1 MKLLSPD
8 NSMDGKVCL
17 VTGANSGIGKEVAKA
32 LAGRGAEVVMVCR
45 DRDRGRAAL
54 EEIGAG
60 AGSGALDL
68 LIADMRSQ
76 KDIRRLASE
85 FMSGRDRL
93 DVLVNNAGTRFEH
106 WEPTP
111 EGLESTFALNH
122 LSSFLLTNLLLN
134 ALNAGAPSRI
144 ITTGSGTHRRA
155 AINFEDVMARQGYDE
170 TRAYDQSKLAQV
182 YFTQELARR
191 LEGAGVTVNCADP
204 GYVDTNIGMAGG
216 PDFRERWAQRKPIL
230 MTPEVGARTAVYA
243 AASPDLEGVTGAY
256 LENMA
261 LSPLSPEAKDIAIAK
276 RLWDLS
282 EELTRER

>member
-1 MKLLSPD
+1 
-8 NSMDGKVCL
+8 MDGKVCL
-17 VTGANSGIGKEVAKA
+17 VTGANSGIGKEVTRA

-54 EEIGAG
+54 EEIEAG

-76 KDIRRLASE
+76 QDIRRVAAE
-85 FMSGRDRL
+85 FMAKRDRL

-111 EGLESTFALNH
+111 EGHESTFALNH
-122 LSSFLLTNLLLN
+122 LSSFLLTNLLLDV
-134 ALNAGAPSRI
+134 LKAGAPSRI

-182 YFTQELARR
+182 YFTLELARR

-216 PDFRERWAQRKPIL
+216 PDFRERWAQRKSIL

-243 AASPDLEGVTGAY
+243 AASPELEGVTGAY

-261 LSPLSPEAKDIAIAK
+261 ITEITPEAQDIAIAK
-276 RLWDLS
+276 RIWDLS